1 MYIADNMECM
11 FGCTEEILLETSA
24 TNLYAYSS
32 RYILRT
38 DAKVFIIIFVLHSF

>member
-1 MYIADNMECM
+1 MYIFDNMECM
-11 FGCTEEILLETSA
+11 FGHTEEILLEISA
-24 TNLYAYSS
+24 SILDAHSS